1 MVELQDETKRVLLVE
16 DEPDISMLY
25 KEVLEDAGY
34 TVVTA
39 LDGDTGLDLILE
51 DSWDLLLLD
60 IMLPGR
66 DGVQILKKMQEEKVG
81 EGKPVIL
88 LTNLGSENIINTC
101 FSYGADGYL
110 IKSEITSDKIVSEVQ
125 AFLEE

>member
-1 MVELQDETKRVLLVE
+1 MQDETKRVLLVE